1 MAITRSARGPNCAS
15 GTRVTLEVVSRASSL
30 TSTVTPAA
38 ARCGSRA
45 PALSATRTSE
55 NLPTNAQVRTGK
67 AMAALDLTPQS
78 PRRGLCNMQWK
89 VRANAVSHIF
99 GGYWGPRARKLA

>member
-15 GTRVTLEVVSRASSL
+15 GDARDAGGSVSRASSL
-30 TSTVTPAA
+30 TSTVTPRPR
-38 ARCGSRA
+38 RCGSSA
-45 PALSATRTSE
+45 PTLSATRGSA

-67 AMAALDLTPQS
+67 AMAALDLTPQA

-99 GGYWGPRARKLA
+99 AAAGPAGA